1 MLIANMA
8 MSDLLYPTF
17 LFPVLLAK
25 MHFGSWFVGGTLGQA
40 LCKLHVFVADCSV
53 SEPGSD
59 SSGSVWSCCKSTSL
73 PSGHSIGSTVQSSFV
88 ATWIVA
94 MAVFSPCFLAYKL
107 VEYPGGMRCSS
118 LTESEGKKTIMC
130 PLTNLPSKFVCGEK
144 YNVRQGR
151 YTRGVLLPGM
161 LQSHFARVS
170 THEGAFSSS
179 LNLPRELAPKY
190 LTG

>member
-1 MLIANMA
+1 
-8 MSDLLYPTF
+8 
-17 LFPVLLAK
+17 
-25 MHFGSWFVGGTLGQA
+25 
-40 LCKLHVFVADCSV
+40 
-53 SEPGSD
+53 
-59 SSGSVWSCCKSTSL
+59 
-73 PSGHSIGSTVQSSFV
+73 
-88 ATWIVA
+88 

>member
-1 MLIANMA
+1 MVKPYA
-8 MSDLLYPTF
+8 SYTSF
-17 LFPVLLAK
+17 LQIVL
-25 MHFGSWFVGGTLGQA
+25 FQ
-40 LCKLHVFVADCSV
+40 
-53 SEPGSD
+53 
-59 SSGSVWSCCKSTSL
+59 SL
-73 PSGHSIGSTVQSSFV
+73 VLTAVDPSGAVVNPLRCPLVTLQEALSNLHLPPRGSSQCPF
-88 ATWIVA
+88 
-94 MAVFSPCFLAYKL
+94 FPCFLAYKL

-130 PLTNLPSKFVCGEK
+130 PLTNLPSKFVCDEK